1 MPLPDAFLEQYD
13 EPFGFMDFAAIGA
26 VSIPARRRLAEA
38 AEAMAGGG
46 ERLIPLVFEQ
56 IDQVTALAAELVGAA
71 PDRVVLVPNTSV
83 GLFSVAFGLPGGSVV
98 VPETDFAANLY
109 PWVRAGEAGRIEP
122 RTIAVPDGRLTAD
135 LIAGAVDSSTSAA
148 AVSLVDYQT
157 GYRCDLAALREAAG
171 DALLVVDAVQAVG
184 ALQTTMEHADVL
196 VAGGHKWLRAG
207 GGIGFMALSDRALD
221 RLAPSLVGWPGVQ
234 DPFDTEAPLPHPP
247 APGARRF
254 MMGSP
259 PFVTAGALLGAL
271 EALGKAGMEEVEAA
285 VTARSRA
292 VEEEALRSGAEVM
305 APWRSAAERSGIVCF
320 RPRRRKAAEVHR
332 RLAEEGF
339 YLTERG
345 GWLRAAPYAST
356 DPEAPAALGGALRR
370 ICAPRRR
377 IGFRRSSGGR
387 SPGGPPGR
395 RRLRDRLRRFLRR
408 SPRPPQAPKG
418 GGAPEGSRPPP
429 R

>member
-38 AEAMAGGG
+38 AEAMAGAGG
-46 ERLIPLVFEQ
+46 QLIPLVFEQ
-56 IDQVTALAAELVGAA
+56 IDKVTDLAAELVGAA
-71 PDRVVLVPNTSV
+71 ADRVVIVPNTSV

-122 RTIAVPDGRLTAD
+122 KTIAVPHGRLTAD
-135 LIAGAVDSSTSAA
+135 LIAGAVDSSTTAA
-148 AVSLVDYQT
+148 AVSLVDYRT

-171 DALLVVDAVQAVG
+171 NALLVVDAVQAVG
-184 ALQTTMEHADVL
+184 ALQVTMEHADVL

-247 APGARRF
+247 ADGARRF

-259 PFVTAGALLGAL
+259 PFTAAGALLGAL
-271 EALGKAGMEEVEAA
+271 EALGGAGIDQIEAA

-292 VEEEALRSGAEVM
+292 VEDEARRSGAEVM
-305 APWRSAAERSGIVCF
+305 APWRSGSERSGIVSF
-320 RPRRRKAAEVHR
+320 RPRGKAAEVHR

-345 GWLRAAPYAST
+345 GWLRAAPHAST
-356 DPEAPAALGGALRR
+356 DSEAPAALGEALRR
-370 ICAPRRR
+370 FDAPRRR
-377 IGFRRSSGGR
+377 IGIKRSSGGR
-387 SPGGPPGR
+387 SPSGPPGG
-395 RRLRDRLRRFLRR
+395 RRLRDRLRRLLRLLRR
-408 SPRPPQAPKG
+408 PPRAPNPEE
-418 GGAPEGSRPPP
+418 APEGSRRPP

>member
-13 EPFGFMDFAAIGA
+13 EPFGFMDFAAVGA
-26 VSIPARRRLAEA
+26 VSIPARRRLAET

-56 IDQVTALAAELVGAA
+56 IDRVTALAADLVGAA

-109 PWVRAGEAGRIEP
+109 PWVRAGESGRIEP
-122 RTIAVPDGRLTAD
+122 RAIAVPDGRLTAD

-148 AVSLVDYQT
+148 AVSLVDYRT

-171 DALLVVDAVQAVG
+171 GALLVVDAVQAVG
-184 ALQTTMEHADVL
+184 ALRTTMEHADVL

-207 GGIGFMALSDRALD
+207 GGVGFMALSDRALD
-221 RLAPSLVGWPGVQ
+221 RLAPSLVGWPGVR

-247 APGARRF
+247 ADGARRF

-271 EALGKAGMEEVEAA
+271 EALGKAGMDEVEAA

-292 VEEEALRSGAEVM
+292 VEEEALRAGAGVM
-305 APWRSAAERSGIVCF
+305 TPWRSAAERSGIVCF
-320 RPRRRKAAEVHR
+320 RPRRGKAAEVHR
-332 RLAEEGF
+332 RLAEAGF

-356 DPEAPAALGGALRR
+356 DPEAPAALGEALRR
-370 ICAPRRR
+370 FAPRSR
-377 IGFRRSSGGR
+377 IGIRRSSGGR

-395 RRLRDRLRRFLRR
+395 RRLRDLLRRLLRL
-408 SPRPPQAPKG
+408 SPRPPRAPKG
-418 GGAPEGSRPPP
+418 GEAPEGSRPPP

>member
-38 AEAMAGGG
+38 AEAMSGAGGK
-46 ERLIPLVFEQ
+46 LIPLVFEQ
-56 IDQVTALAAELVGAA
+56 IDRVTALAAELVGAA
-71 PDRVVLVPNTSV
+71 ADRVVLIPNTSV

-98 VPETDFAANLY
+98 MPETDFAANLY

-122 RTIAVPDGRLTAD
+122 RVIAVPHGRLTAD
-135 LIAGAVDSSTSAA
+135 LIAGAVDASTAAA
-148 AVSLVDYQT
+148 AVSLVDYRT

-184 ALQTTMEHADVL
+184 ALQVTMEHADVL

-247 APGARRF
+247 ADGARRF

-271 EALGKAGMEEVEAA
+271 EALGRAGMDEVEAA

-292 VEEEALRSGAEVM
+292 VEDEARRSGAEVM
-305 APWRSAAERSGIVCF
+305 APWRSGSERSGIVSF
-320 RPRRRKAAEVHR
+320 RPRGAAAEVHR
-332 RLAEEGF
+332 RLAAEGF
-339 YLTERG
+339 YLTERD
-345 GWLRAAPYAST
+345 GWLRAAPHAST
-356 DPEAPAALGGALRR
+356 DPEAPAALGEALRR
-370 ICAPRRR
+370 FGAPRRR
-377 IGFRRSSGGR
+377 IGIRRSSGGR
-387 SPGGPPGR
+387 SPSAPPAG
-395 RRLRDRLRRFLRR
+395 RRLRDRLRRLLRLLRR
-408 SPRPPQAPKG
+408 PPRAPKPEE
-418 GGAPEGSRPPP
+418 APEGSRPPP